1 MGLEAGK
8 TPGPLPVQRTGDAA
22 AIAAPDEDGKDR
34 AVLLLQCR
42 KPEQTQKSGLQL
54 RLQELIRRK
63 LGIDCK
69 IELVS
74 RHTLPRTTSGKLLA
88 GNSPPGVYEPYGAH
102 HQNSSVCKVIGF
114 YFSKSDNRLT
124 ASVSCNQAIKDQV
137 DAGCRKGYH
146 RSNINA
152 AYRIDDGHTQR
163 IGN

>member
-22 AIAAPDEDGKDR
+22 AIAAPDE
-34 AVLLLQCR
+34 A
-42 KPEQTQKSGLQL
+42 
-54 RLQELIRRK
+54 
-63 LGIDCK
+63 
-69 IELVS
+69 
-74 RHTLPRTTSGKLLA
+74 
-88 GNSPPGVYEPYGAH
+88 
-102 HQNSSVCKVIGF
+102 IGF

-124 ASVSCNQAIKDQV
+124 ASVNCNQAIKDQV

-146 RSNINA
+146 RSKINA